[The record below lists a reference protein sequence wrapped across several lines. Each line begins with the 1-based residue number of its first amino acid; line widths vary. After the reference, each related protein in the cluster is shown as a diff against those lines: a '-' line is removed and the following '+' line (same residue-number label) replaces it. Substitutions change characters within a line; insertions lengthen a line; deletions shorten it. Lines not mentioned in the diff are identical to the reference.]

1 MVICL
6 ERGADL
12 HMAQLMPLP
21 LTVTCSS
28 KIQIGSTFLV
38 PAYPGSPGK
47 RAVKSVCFFFSETL
61 TSRGPCQ
68 NLAVCLGFDGL
79 ILLNT
84 SRHVASLRA
93 GLTLIIYWV
102 GLACVHL
109 KLNSAIVADATP
121 ICYLC
126 GVARVQ
132 PSTSDGPTCNIP

>member
-1 MVICL
+1 MALRLSLWVVRVSDLFCSVLQPFSI
-6 ERGADL
+6 RGLATPWTYFL
-12 HMAQLMPLP
+12 HLSLSSGM
-21 LTVTCSS
+21 LTDSS
-28 KIQIGSTFLV
+28 
-38 PAYPGSPGK
+38 
-47 RAVKSVCFFFSETL
+47 

-84 SRHVASLRA
+84 SCHVASLRA

-121 ICYLC
+121 SCYLC